1 MFYEKIIFFHIGLIN
16 KQLQK
21 NGGVFMIKILDKER
35 EELDDGELID
45 YLNEEKDPLLMVGE
59 VVVEI
64 MDSEG
69 LIRDTLPTSAVWYD
83 AETDRLVITAHSD
96 KMPSNHVFP
105 NKR

>member
-1 MFYEKIIFFHIGLIN
+1 MFYKEIIFFHIRLPN
-16 KQLQK
+16 ELLQK

-35 EELDDGELID
+35 EELDVGELKD
-45 YLNEEKDPLLMVGE
+45 YLDEEKDPLLMVGE

-83 AETDRLVITAHSD
+83 SETDQLVITAHSD

>member
-1 MFYEKIIFFHIGLIN
+1 
-16 KQLQK
+16 
-21 NGGVFMIKILDKER
+21 MIKILGKER
-35 EELDDGELID
+35 EELDVGELKD
-45 YLNEEKDPLLMVGE
+45 YLDEEKDPFLMVGE

-69 LIRDTLPTSAVWYD
+69 LIRDILPTSAVWYD
-83 AETDRLVITAHSD
+83 SETDRLVITAHSD

>member
-1 MFYEKIIFFHIGLIN
+1 
-16 KQLQK
+16 
-21 NGGVFMIKILDKER
+21 MIKILGKER
-35 EELDDGELID
+35 EELDVGILRD
-45 YLNEEKDPLLMVGE
+45 YLDEEKDPLLMVGE

-83 AETDRLVITAHSD
+83 TETDRLVITAHSD